1 MRTLLPDASSQ
12 HSRTPDAKRLRRRPT
27 GFVNYLSRRINALS
41 TMAKKI
47 ERKTD
52 IRAAPAKPAT

>member
-1 MRTLLPDASSQ
+1 MRHLNTA
-12 HSRTPDAKRLRRRPT
+12 TPRAQRGFAGGAT
-27 GFVNYLSRRINALS
+27 GIVNYLSRAIKASASLP
-41 TMAKKI
+41 KKI